1 MGCFGGRLG
10 TFGDVLGDVLG
21 CFGGRFG
28 LFWGTF
34 WDIFGDVFGCFGGRF
49 GGFFGDVWGENLF
62 KSEMTQGVL
71 SASDSFFK
79 KQKLISTS
87 LVACKERI
95 R

>member
-1 MGCFGGRLG
+1 MPCQPTTFSLKAAVMEFWG
-10 TFGDVLGDVLG
+10 TFRDVLADVLGCLGDVL
-21 CFGGRFG
+21 
-28 LFWGTF
+28 
-34 WDIFGDVFGCFGGRF
+34 GCFGGRF